1 MFVETI
7 TTPRDEWERWNE
19 RLRML
24 ADPPSALVASIAWQT
39 ANGDVTSVNVW
50 ESPEAVADFFV
61 ERVRPLVETEG
72 EPATTPTRHGEPLAV
87 YVRGVSPAPRTGT

>member
-24 ADPPSALVASIAWQT
+24 EEPPAALVASIAWQT

-50 ESPEAVADFFV
+50 ESPEAVADFFI
-61 ERVRPLVETEG
+61 ERVRPLVEAEG
-72 EPATTPTRHGEPLAV
+72 EPPTSPTRHGEPLAV
-87 YVRGVSPAPRTGT
+87 YVRANHS

>member
-1 MFVETI
+1 MFVESI

-24 ADPPSALVASIAWQT
+24 ADPPAALVASIAWQA

-50 ESPEAVADFFV
+50 ESPEAVADFFI
-61 ERVRPLVETEG
+61 ERVRPIVEADG
-72 EPATTPTRHGEPLAV
+72 EPPTSPTRHGEPLAV
-87 YVRGVSPAPRTGT
+87 YIRGINP

>member
-7 TTPRDEWERWNE
+7 TTTRDEWDRWNE

-24 ADPPSALVASIAWQT
+24 ADPPEALVASIAWQT

-50 ESPEAVADFFV
+50 ESPEAVADFFI
-61 ERVRPLVETEG
+61 ERVRPIVEAEG
-72 EPATTPTRHGEPLAV
+72 RPARLAD
-87 YVRGVSPAPRTGT
+87 APRRAARRLCARNQSFP

>member
-7 TTPRDEWERWNE
+7 TTSRDEWDSWNE
-19 RLRML
+19 RLRLL
-24 ADPPSALVASIAWQT
+24 ADPPAALVASIAWQT

-61 ERVRPLVETEG
+61 ERVRPLVEAEG
-72 EPATTPTRHGEPLAV
+72 EPATAPTRHGEPLAV
-87 YVRGVSPAPRTGT
+87 YARGGTTA